1 MSEAFIRTED
11 INPKEV
17 KDFFVAT
24 DNDRDIIEALKGIQP
39 LLLVGSRGTGKTML
53 LRVAEQELSEEF
65 HKKKILPVFVNLA
78 TCNIHD
84 NNNLLRILIS
94 RTLIGLQHSL
104 KSNGIC
110 LSGSIFK
117 PVTDIPVNPIVAKL
131 ETYITETSCIQ
142 SNKEAIEIND
152 ELIQTDTANLL
163 EFLSELCEQFKIKR
177 ITFFFDEACQ
187 VFQPT
192 QQRVFFDFFRSL
204 RTFYVSCK
212 AAVYP
217 GIVTYGTFQKFH
229 DATVKRI
236 ERNITSDDYILQM
249 RQMVKK
255 HYPDDYDNLIQQGE
269 LLNSI
274 IYASSGNPR
283 FLLKS
288 INEVFLK
295 SKKFNTQG
303 VNTII
308 KDFYGT
314 TIWSEHI
321 KLGNIYSGHKDMIDW
336 ARNFIEDNVLEDIVK
351 KNSDSQGKK
360 TVYFAISRNAPEVV
374 RQAIKTLE
382 YSGVISIHTE
392 GTKFR
397 NEMYDRYEINLGI
410 VILKEKQVTIQ
421 KRIKEIVD
429 NLSIKVFPNY
439 GANSSSYNDYTHLK
453 DISRYEADYNE
464 IMKEMMN
471 KDISIL
477 DISSF
482 LRSRLYDGGIHTIGE
497 VLSKDELD
505 LQNIPLIGP
514 ARSRKISNVVYNS
527 ILEYISG

>member
-1 MSEAFIRTED
+1 M
-11 INPKEV
+11 
-17 KDFFVAT
+17 
-24 DNDRDIIEALKGIQP
+24 
-39 LLLVGSRGTGKTML
+39 
-53 LRVAEQELSEEF
+53 
-65 HKKKILPVFVNLA
+65 VNLA

-84 NNNLLRILIS
+84 NNNILKVLIS
-94 RTLIGLQHSL
+94 RTLIALQHSL
-104 KSNGIC
+104 RLHGIL

-117 PVTDIPVNPIVAKL
+117 PVADIEINPIVTKL
-131 ETYITETSCIQ
+131 ENYITETSRIQ
-142 SNKEAIEIND
+142 SSRETIEIND
-152 ELIQTDTANLL
+152 DLIQTDAAKLL

-204 RTFYVSCK
+204 RTHYVSCK

-217 GIVTYGTFQKFH
+217 GIVTYGSFQKFH

-236 ERNITSDDYILQM
+236 ERNITSKDYVLQM
-249 RQMVKK
+249 RQIAEK
-255 HYPDDYDNLIQQGE
+255 HYPEDYNKLIQQGE
-269 LLNSI
+269 LLDSI

-295 SKKFNTQG
+295 YKNLNTHG

-321 KLGNIYSGHKDMIDW
+321 KLGDIYSGHKDMIDW
-336 ARNFIEDNVLEDIVK
+336 ARNFIEDKVLEDVVK
-351 KNSDSQGKK
+351 INLDTNSKN
-360 TVYFAISRNAPEVV
+360 TVYFAISRNSPEVV

-392 GTKFR
+392 GTKYR

-410 VILKEKQVTIQ
+410 VVLKEKQVYIQ

-439 GANSSSYNDYTHLK
+439 GANSSSYDDYSHLK
-453 DISRYEADYNE
+453 NVSKFEANYNE
-464 IMKEMMN
+464 IMNKMMN
-471 KDISIL
+471 MQISIL
-477 DISSF
+477 DISPS
-482 LRSRLYDGGIHTIGE
+482 LRKRLSDNGLNTIGE
-497 VLSKDELD
+497 VLNRNESD
-505 LQNIPLIGP
+505 LQKIPYIGP
-514 ARSRKISNVVYNS
+514 VRSRKISNIVYNA